1 MVKTV
6 KLDKRDNYLLDSS
19 TGERL
24 EQYDPSNKNTLLILK
39 LDNSILNVDSS
50 KIKKKFGN
58 IFVQY
63 NDDKYII
70 DDGYQNTLI
79 RAGYIVYQNYDT
91 ENIFDKRLGTN
102 IRNSLLCNSFNN
114 MLHLIPV
121 DWFSR
126 ALPYSDIKFNDG
138 NFIYRINFNTVN
150 NIVTKNQKRKENSL
164 PYFPFDKNMDKY
176 GTIYITVYAQK
187 TKKLTQEEGNN
198 KFILADDLIFKLIK
212 RLGKEYKYL
221 PMTITKRIMYW
232 D

>member
-1 MVKTV
+1 
-6 KLDKRDNYLLDSS
+6 
-19 TGERL
+19 
-24 EQYDPSNKNTLLILK
+24 
-39 LDNSILNVDSS
+39 
-50 KIKKKFGN
+50 
-58 IFVQY
+58 
-63 NDDKYII
+63 
-70 DDGYQNTLI
+70 
-79 RAGYIVYQNYDT
+79 
-91 ENIFDKRLGTN
+91 
-102 IRNSLLCNSFNN
+102 

-212 RLGKEYKYL
+212 SLGKEYKYL